1 MSKPKYTFEDFVR
14 DARAVHGD
22 TYDYSQGVY
31 LAKDKDI
38 KIICPIHGP
47 FMQRV
52 RYHLEGHGCPHKDCR
67 QKKREATNLKKYGA
81 ANPMQVDVFRE
92 KHDETCIEKYGA
104 ATPLAN
110 QEVREKI
117 ISTLEERYG
126 GRSAMCSEEVR
137 AKNRKVPVKVKV
149 AVSIKP
155 ERVNANK
162 PDFSVIGTRNDL
174 YILLVNTFGI
184 QDIVRDYQ
192 GFAFYVKSR
201 GMYIDTGD
209 CSDNAD
215 KARQGNLDY
224 ICFRDAELRDAAV
237 WFALEC
243 PDGHDYD
250 GQYTWMPKR
259 EIIGYTPKCSLTAT
273 PDSLS
278 RWAKH
283 YQFQE
288 FYKRELAMWEAN
300 HNYHGLPLQM
310 YLYHNRLKYTGKR
323 PSELSDIEIMRG
335 FKIAGILQGYSV
347 FNISL
352 MDQVVSKY
360 NIKSVYDP
368 CAGWGERMLTC
379 AASGIGYLGVDINK
393 ALFAGYDE
401 MISRYGLKN
410 ARVVNA
416 DSACFDATGLGHEC
430 VFTCPPYNNREIYT
444 DAGAENLDFDKFLD
458 WWDRVVDMSVGDETR
473 VFAYQIDQAHKSA
486 MNDVLAGRGWRLVR
500 QIPVGVGK
508 VSHMNRAQGVTSK
521 KNFEEV
527 QVFERAW
534 RPGKARRPVRIIG
547 RAFLPYGIR
556 SWNPSTIYL

>member
-117 ISTLEERYG
+117 ISTMEERYG

-368 CAGWGERMLTC
+368 CAGWGERELYC
-379 AASGIGYLGVDINK
+379 YKKGIAYQGNDINSGL
-393 ALFAGYDE
+393 ADGYASMESELGMKDQSFGVTDSSVYQD
-401 MISRYGLKN
+401 SRRY
-410 ARVVNA
+410 
-416 DSACFDATGLGHEC
+416 DA
-430 VFTCPPYNNREIYT
+430 VITCPPYGDTEIYSEY
-444 DAGAENLDFDKFLD
+444 GAENLSDKVFLLWWQQVVRHTDSRYFCFQINQKYKDAMGRIVEDCGFKFLEELA
-458 WWDRVVDMSVGDETR
+458 GGNTR
-473 VFAYQIDQAHKSA
+473 VSHF
-486 MNDVLAGRGWRLVR
+486 NRRRGGVILKKEYESMLVY
-500 QIPVGVGK
+500 
-508 VSHMNRAQGVTSK
+508 
-521 KNFEEV
+521 
-527 QVFERAW
+527 ER
-534 RPGKARRPVRIIG
+534 I
-547 RAFLPYGIR
+547 
-556 SWNPSTIYL
+556 